1 MPSREQFQSIC
12 LTRLEEVKVL
22 YEKGLYDGAN
32 YLSGY
37 VVETALKARVCKI
50 LESDYPDSGEIS
62 RSFLTHKFDTL
73 VRLAGLSKALD
84 RESNTNTIFKTNWSI
99 ATGWSEAERYSPIGT
114 NDKLK
119 IEELISALTDN
130 NNGVLTWIMKTW

>member
-1 MPSREQFQSIC
+1 MPSREQFQCIC

-22 YEKGLYDGAN
+22 YDKGLYDGAK

-37 VVETALKARVCKI
+37 VVETALKARICKI

-73 VRLAGLSKALD
+73 LRLSGLGKAWD
-84 RESNTNTIFKTNWSI
+84 SESNDNTIFKTNWSI
-99 ATGWSEAERYSPIGT
+99 ATGWSEAERYNPIGT
-114 NDKLK
+114 NEKSK
-119 IEELISALTDN
+119 IEELISALTDRD
-130 NNGVLTWIMKTW
+130 NGVLTWIMKTW